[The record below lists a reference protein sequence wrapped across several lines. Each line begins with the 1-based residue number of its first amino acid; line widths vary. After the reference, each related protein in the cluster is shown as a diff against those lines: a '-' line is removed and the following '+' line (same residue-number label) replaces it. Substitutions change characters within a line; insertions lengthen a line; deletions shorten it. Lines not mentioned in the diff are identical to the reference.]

1 MRERCISC
9 LARLLSATD
18 VWVETYYLLSLAKS
32 FSHSIFTVAAV
43 VSPAVRR
50 LRASPTKTVCCHHHP
65 QRAQKRFRRGG
76 RCRSSRRLK
85 KKLLLLTRFG
95 DHSISLC
102 VVEVATF
109 FVLMMFWGSLL
120 FENDRDEKNRL
131 DDNWAMMRLNSLKAM
146 LESLLCGGG
155 LFPISVHYVW
165 TQQHDNLIL
174 ITTHLGIYQI
184 KIPISLASICFA

>member
-1 MRERCISC
+1 MRSWYITLLRSLNQLRWDSSRERERCISC

-76 RCRSSRRLK
+76 RCSSSRRLK
-85 KKLLLLTRFG
+85 KKLLLTRFG

-109 FVLMMFWGSLL
+109 LFWWCSEVAFCLRMIETKKIDLMIIGRWW
-120 FENDRDEKNRL
+120 D
-131 DDNWAMMRLNSLKAM
+131 W
-146 LESLLCGGG
+146 
-155 LFPISVHYVW
+155 
-165 TQQHDNLIL
+165 IL
-174 ITTHLGIYQI
+174 QKQY
-184 KIPISLASICFA
+184 